1 MLMLPLFNPDAGS
14 FMEIHPNKQQRSFNS
29 LSLPDGL
36 LLTESKSLYNECSR
50 EQAVYNSQQDR
61 KSHFTPET
69 ITSIMLLSPLSYQH
83 PVEYNTTICDMNDFM

>member
-1 MLMLPLFNPDAGS
+1 MLALSWKFILINNNAPSP
-14 FMEIHPNKQQRSFNS
+14 